1 MDVNFVRDLN
11 KSLNQLSSV
20 EIKLM
25 SMSKQDFTKINVGGT
40 IFATKKSTLGTYHR
54 IKKPNLLES
63 LVTGITETQH
73 DDNKTIFI
81 DRNPRYFEYVLDY
94 LRELDNF
101 VLPDKES
108 DLKCNLIFTYLF
120 NYKLKFKYNFMLKV
134 C

>member
-11 KSLNQLSSV
+11 KSLNHLSSV

-63 LVTGITETQH
+63 LVTGITETHH
-73 DDNKTIFI
+73 DDNNAIFI

-108 DLKCNLIFTYLF
+108 DLKSIFI
-120 NYKLKFKYNFMLKV
+120 FKVYFH
-134 C
+134 